1 MDFEVSA
8 SLEPR
13 RLFMRNLHHPR
24 VDEVTLP
31 DVLHALSDPV
41 RLQIVHALAQR
52 EEQSCSAVESSVS
65 KSTLSHHFKVLREA
79 GVTHTRVNG
88 THRYV
93 SLRRDDLEE
102 RFPGLLRSVLE
113 ASSAES
119 RRVAAA

>member
-1 MDFEVSA
+1 
-8 SLEPR
+8 
-13 RLFMRNLHHPR
+13 MRHLHHPR
-24 VDEVTLP
+24 TDEISLP

-41 RLQIVHALAQR
+41 RLKIVTGLAER
-52 EEQSCSAVESSVS
+52 TEQSCSAIEASVS

-93 SLRRDDLEE
+93 SLRRDELED

-113 ASSAES
+113 ASRTE
-119 RRVAAA
+119 AADAA

>member
-1 MDFEVSA
+1 
-8 SLEPR
+8 
-13 RLFMRNLHHPR
+13 
-24 VDEVTLP
+24 
-31 DVLHALSDPV
+31 V
-41 RLQIVHALAQR
+41 RALAEC

-93 SLRRDDLEE
+93 SLRRDELED

-113 ASSAES
+113 ASRSES
-119 RRVAAA
+119 QRAAAA